1 AKSKRLTR
9 RDLEARLA
17 QYEEASHAQ
26 SVVAANSKPNEASAD
41 KKVCWTEEMIRA
53 LLELRLQ
60 RYAAGFQASRSNQQ
74 LSIMWEKIAMSLN
87 LACSTTVPP
96 LSVKTKYHSLKTE
109 YLKLRFQEKSTGNNV
124 EEAIIYPLYWDNLV
138 EFFGDKNGLGHNE
151 FASSGDL
158 DEPIENLS
166 DDIGRIKRVRLDE
179 QKRQKKEYDTSIT
192 KHLRSHGVH
201 IEIKL
206 DERMQRSAEE
216 ATQRQEEAM

>member
-1 AKSKRLTR
+1 MTSKAKSKRLTR

-17 QYEEASHAQ
+17 QYEEASHEQ

-74 LSIMWEKIAMSLN
+74 LSIMWEKKAMSLN

-96 LSVKTKYHSLKTE
+96 LSVKTKFHSLKTE
-109 YLKLRFQEKSTGNNV
+109 YSKLRFQEKSTGNN
-124 EEAIIYPLYWDNLV
+124 
-138 EFFGDKNGLGHNE
+138 FFGDKNGLGHNE

-179 QKRQKKEYDTSIT
+179 QKRQKKERRQNIANVADGLASLGQTLAKGLVDAAT
-192 KHLRSHGVH
+192 AAPRPAD
-201 IEIKL
+201 EKL
-206 DERMQRSAEE
+206 DALLV
-216 ATQRQEEAM
+216 A